1 MDPRPLLC
9 AALLLF
15 TFRPPAVAA
24 DDSSPEP
31 AFDEIASAA
40 GLDFVHYNFMAG
52 KLYLPEMM
60 GAAVA
65 LLDYDND
72 GDLDVYLG
80 QGNPIDDAA
89 REKLVFPPS
98 QAPPLTHRLYRND
111 LETRADG
118 TRTLRFVDVTTQARI
133 TATGYSMGVA
143 TGDLDNDGWV
153 DLYLANL
160 GPNHLL
166 HNNGDGTFTDITA
179 AAGAD
184 DRRFSTT
191 ASFFDYDADG
201 WLDLFVGNY
210 HRFLVVSHTS
220 CFMPSGAADYCG
232 PLARPPE
239 ESRLLHNRRDGAFED
254 TTARA
259 GLSGHAATALGAVAA
274 DYDGDGRVDLYVA
287 NDGMPNHMWLNRGD
301 GTFVDDALLRG
312 AALNADGQAEA
323 GMGVVAGDL
332 DGNGSIDLFITHL
345 EREHNTL
352 YVNDGHGM
360 FTDRS
365 WESGLAQPS
374 WDMTAFGVAILDFD
388 ADGIDDLYVANGAVR
403 RIQKQ
408 LAAGEPHP
416 LRLPNQLF
424 RGLGGGRFEE
434 VPQERIERPTR
445 VEVGRGVAAGD
456 VDNDGDLDLVVSN
469 NAGPVRLLQR
479 RGQPRDRYLA
489 VRLLGSRERRDL
501 FGATATL
508 ASEGAPTRERRVHT
522 DGSYAAAGDPRIV
535 FTLPATAAPR
545 TLDLRWPDGVR
556 DRFTAPAAGRYL
568 VVRHTTEPAVAP

>member
-1 MDPRPLLC
+1 MDARPPLC
-9 AALLLF
+9 GALLLLMV
-15 TFRPPAVAA
+15 RPPVVVA
-24 DDSSPEP
+24 DDDTPS
-31 AFDEIASAA
+31 FVEIARET
-40 GLDFVHYNFMAG
+40 GLDFVHYNFMSG

-80 QGNPIDDAA
+80 QGNPIDDAP
-89 REKLVFPPS
+89 REKLVFPPPG
-98 QAPPLTHRLYRND
+98 AAPLTHRLYRND

-118 TRTLRFVDVTTQARI
+118 TRALRFVDVTARAHI
-133 TATGYSMGVA
+133 TATGYSMGIA
-143 TGDLDNDGWV
+143 TGDYDNDGWV
-153 DLYLANL
+153 DVYLANL
-160 GPNHLL
+160 GSNHLL
-166 HNNGDGTFTDITA
+166 RNNGDGTFTDTTA
-179 AAGAD
+179 RAGAE
-184 DRRFSTT
+184 DRRFSAT

-210 HRFLVVSHTS
+210 HRFLVVSHTP

-239 ESRLLHNRRDGAFED
+239 ESRLLHNRRDGTFED
-254 TTARA
+254 VTTRA

-274 DYDGDGRVDLYVA
+274 DYDGDGRVDLFVA
-287 NDGMPNHMWLNRGD
+287 NDGMPNHLWLNRGD
-301 GTFVDDALLRG
+301 GSFVDDALLRG
-312 AALNADGQAEA
+312 AAFNAEGQAEA

-332 DGNGSIDLFITHL
+332 DANGSIDLFVTHL
-345 EREHNTL
+345 EREHNTI
-352 YVNDGHGM
+352 YANDGRGM

-374 WDMTAFGVAILDFD
+374 WEMTGFGVAILDAD

-403 RIQKQ
+403 RIQQ
-408 LAAGEPHP
+408 QMAAGDPHP

-434 VPQERIERPTR
+434 VPADRVERPVR

-456 VDNDGDLDLVVSN
+456 VDNDGDLDLVISN

-479 RGQPRDRYLA
+479 RGQPRGRYLGA
-489 VRLLGSRERRDL
+489 RLVGSIERRDL

-508 ASEGAPTRERRVHT
+508 ASSGAPSRERRAHT
-522 DGSYAAAGDPRIV
+522 DGSYAAAGDPRV
-535 FTLPATAAPR
+535 LFTLPAGSPR

-556 DRFTAPAAGRYL
+556 DRFTAPPAGRYL
-568 VVRHTTEPAVAP
+568 VARHITTRAAAP